1 MNDQEFTC
9 QECGQQI
16 AINESMRT
24 AILTN
29 GCPVCAAEASPDDF
43 QL

>member
-16 AINESMRT
+16 AVNESMRK

-29 GCPVCAAEASPDDF
+29 GCPVCAAEASADDF
-43 QL
+43 RL